1 MSPAPVSECHCHWL
15 QTGGWIPPNLERG
28 GGRGRWRGRGDN
40 QQQLVENTGAGSTR
54 ARNVTYVSFLNTGET
69 FLIEWH
75 YSQFSVSFIEFRY
88 FQEYIYYRRLCP
100 SELRSRHVNCLYGY
114 WTVHEQQTK
123 LNFVSK
129 KSFLFEWKI
138 FSVSSDSFLISRFRD

>member
-28 GGRGRWRGRGDN
+28 GGRGRWRWRGRGDN

-54 ARNVTYVSFLNTGET
+54 ARNVTCVLSKHGWDIFDWVTL
-69 FLIEWH
+69 
-75 YSQFSVSFIEFRY
+75 FSVLSIIEFRY
-88 FQEYIYYRRLCP
+88 FKEYIYYTRLCP

-129 KSFLFEWKI
+129 KSFWFEWKI